1 MFGSFGKAASY
12 TNLAI
17 FEAMNLD
24 LSNRNALV
32 CGSTQGIGKATAV
45 ALAKMGAS
53 VTLMARNEE
62 KLQAVLSELDTS
74 QGQSHR
80 YACADF
86 SNLEK
91 VKSAAQS
98 IIADKNI
105 HILIN
110 NTGGPAGG
118 YITDASIDAFESAF
132 QMHVVCNQILAQ
144 AVTPG
149 MKTDGFGRVVNII
162 STSVK
167 IPIVGLGV
175 SNTIRGAVASWA
187 KTMANEL
194 GQFGITVNNV
204 LPGFTD
210 TNRLKSLIAK
220 KAENQGVSEEQIA
233 NGMKAQIPAARFAQA
248 EEVANAAAFLCS
260 PAAAYINGI
269 NMPIDGGRTG
279 AL

>member
-1 MFGSFGKAASY
+1 MGKAASY

-17 FEAMNLD
+17 FEAMNLN

-32 CGSTQGIGKATAV
+32 CGSSQGIGKATAV
-45 ALAKMGAS
+45 ALAKMGANI
-53 VTLMARNEE
+53 TLMARNEA

-74 QGQSHR
+74 QGQCHS

-91 VKSAAQS
+91 VKYAVQS
-98 IIADKNI
+98 IISDKNI

-110 NTGGPAGG
+110 NTGGPSGG
-118 YITDASIDAFESAF
+118 SITDASTDAFESAF
-132 QMHVVCNQILAQ
+132 QMHVVCNQILVQ

-167 IPIVGLGV
+167 IPIAGLGV

-210 TNRLKSLIAK
+210 TNRLKSLITK
-220 KAENQGVSEEQIA
+220 KAENHGVSEEQIA
-233 NGMKAQIPAARFAQA
+233 NEMKAQIPAARFAEA

-269 NMPIDGGRTG
+269 NVPVDGGRTG